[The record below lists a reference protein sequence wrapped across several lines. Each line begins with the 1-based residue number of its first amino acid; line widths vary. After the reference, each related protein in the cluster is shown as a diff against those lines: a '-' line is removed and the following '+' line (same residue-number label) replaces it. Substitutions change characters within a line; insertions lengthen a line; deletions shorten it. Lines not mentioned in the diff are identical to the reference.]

1 MGDFKKWVLN
11 WYLQPIDLD
20 LGQEGD
26 ILHSNSYKALLALA
40 AAAVGFLLSYPYQY
54 SFWGG
59 LLYSGFAAAMVGG
72 LADWYAV
79 TALFRQP
86 FSLSNKPGIIPK
98 NRERIFKA
106 IVTMVEDDII
116 TAATI
121 KETLTKAGMV
131 RLLFDYVSRVE
142 ARQQLYTVVG
152 NLARESASTMKA
164 VKLSTALQLLL
175 TANKDKIKIAPLAGQ
190 TLEWA
195 VKSGFADKVIDLVIS
210 ELKRMVGEKYMLTF
224 IATIYSRALS
234 AYSDRQNQRKLVSW
248 VMENLLNIDP
258 LTVAASIR
266 DKIVVS
272 LDELYHINHPIRQ
285 RLLAWVSQ
293 FAERLTRD
301 PALSAKAE
309 AELGPLVSVLA
320 ERLAEVPLSQ
330 PEMIAGGTKWAVKRV
345 VKLADEFVEDPVRQA
360 KIDAYLTDKLAE
372 WVSQN
377 HSEIGRIVT
386 EYLERFS
393 NEELVTYIE
402 DKVKN
407 DLQMIRINGTVVGGF
422 VGMILFLITCLAG
435 VRT

>member
-1 MGDFKKWVLN
+1 MR
-11 WYLQPIDLD
+11 
-20 LGQEGD
+20 
-26 ILHSNSYKALLALA
+26 SNNYKALLALSTA
-40 AAAVGFLLSYPYQY
+40 AAGFLFSYSHQY

-59 LLYSGFAAAMVGG
+59 LLHSGFAAAMVGG

-106 IVTMVEDDII
+106 IVTMVEDEIM

-131 RLLFDYVSRVE
+131 RLVLGYAGRAE

-152 NLARESASTMKA
+152 NLARETASTMEA
-164 VKLSTALQLLL
+164 ARLSAALKILLA
-175 TANKDKIKIAPLAGQ
+175 ANQDKIKIAPLVGQ
-190 TLEWA
+190 ALEWA
-195 VKSGFADKVIDLVIS
+195 IKSGFADKVIDLVIS
-210 ELKRMVGEKYMLTF
+210 EIRRMVGEKYMLQL
-224 IATIYSRALS
+224 IAEIYSRALS
-234 AYSDRQNQRKLVSW
+234 AYSAGQNQRKLVSW

-258 LTVAASIR
+258 LMIADSIR
-266 DKIVVS
+266 DKIIVS
-272 LDELYHINHPIRQ
+272 LDGLYNTNHPLRQ

-293 FAERLTRD
+293 FAECLSTD
-301 PALSAKAE
+301 AALAAKAE
-309 AELGPLVSVLA
+309 AELSPLLAVLA

-330 PEMIAGGTKWAVKRV
+330 PDMIVGGTKWAIKRV
-345 VKLADEFVEDPVRQA
+345 IKLADEFVEEPARQA
-360 KIDAYLTDKLAE
+360 KIDAYLTDKLAK
-372 WVSQN
+372 WVSRN

-393 NEELVTYIE
+393 NEELVIYIE

-435 VRT
+435 GRP